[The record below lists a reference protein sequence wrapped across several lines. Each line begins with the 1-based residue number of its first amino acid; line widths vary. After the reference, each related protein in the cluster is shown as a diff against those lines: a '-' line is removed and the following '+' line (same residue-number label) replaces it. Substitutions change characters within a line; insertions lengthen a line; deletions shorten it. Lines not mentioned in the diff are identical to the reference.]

1 MASMHEFGPGA
12 EELAESMFAWTV
24 ERLRS
29 EPALRPP
36 PEPAVLSS
44 AIGPI
49 ADEGLPPA
57 EVMALWEER
66 IAPATLPVDHPRH
79 MAFIPGAPTPAATL
93 AELLRQQGYA
103 ADAAMACA
111 VNREF
116 VPRAQ
121 WAAHAL
127 DDGDRIDVVAPI
139 TGG

>member
-1 MASMHEFGPGA
+1 MTTIEVSMNG
-12 EELAESMFAWTV
+12 
-24 ERLRS
+24 
-29 EPALRPP
+29 RP
-36 PEPAVLSS
+36 LQ
-44 AIGPI
+44 
-49 ADEGLPPA
+49 
-57 EVMALWEER
+57 
-66 IAPATLPVDHPRH
+66 
-79 MAFIPGAPTPAATL
+79 TPAATL